1 MKLGQNLMK
10 TFFDYYKATGYI
22 ASRLLAAAEPA
33 GKQQTSRDARN
44 QSVTLQS

>member
-1 MKLGQNLMK
+1 MRSDMKLGQNLMK

-33 GKQQTSRDARN
+33 APKQQSRDGRT
-44 QSVTLQS
+44 Q

>member
-22 ASRLLAAAEPA
+22 ANRLLAASEPPA
-33 GKQQTSRDARN
+33 KQQPGRDSR
-44 QSVTLQS
+44 QQ